1 MQKAQFNTDNFLLA
15 AYLLSEGCVLVTLDR
30 SDPKRVGFVF
40 EDSEKRIELANR
52 FFSYQ
57 AIVEP
62 NRLNASMRNLKQLLY
77 QNKH

>member
-1 MQKAQFNTDNFLLA
+1 MEKELFNTDNFLLA
-15 AYLLSEGCVLVTLDR
+15 AYLLSEGCVLLKLDKSNPR
-30 SDPKRVGFVF
+30 RVSFVF

-77 QNKH
+77 QQK

>member
-1 MQKAQFNTDNFLLA
+1 MEKAQFNTDNFLLA
-15 AYLLSEGCVLVTLDR
+15 AYLLSEGCILLTLDKSNPR
-30 SDPKRVGFVF
+30 RVSFVF

-77 QNKH
+77 QQK